1 MLRKALLILAAVG
14 LAALCAPAV
23 ILLSGWMRFER
34 LERQIVEKMDQ
45 YYLTITTPG
54 REEYLLS
61 GDEVFEVP
69 YMASTLSVAAEPTRI
84 YDRKGKLIGEYVAER
99 SLYVRSENDLP
110 VFLKKALVATEDR
123 TFYEHRGVNIR
134 AIGRAMAANLLA
146 GRKKQGGS
154 TLTQQLAKVLFTTRR
169 KTFSRKSF
177 ELFCARRL
185 EEKFT
190 KDQLL
195 LMYLNFVYF
204 GHGCYGIECASRFYF
219 DKPTR
224 SLELGE
230 AALLAGII
238 ASPNNYSPFKNL
250 DLAKARQ
257 RTVLRRMAGA
267 GYIPEGAAERY
278 AEEFWRRKG
287 AKLGA
292 PEDSFWRM
300 NVNRAPYF
308 VEHVRRE
315 LARRYPKDRI
325 LKGGLRIHTTLDLD
339 VQRAAKRALG
349 DGLAEENRR
358 YRVKHP
364 SATTRIEGGLAAVDL
379 SDGGVLALVGGSAFS
394 FQNQLDRAAGGRRP
408 FGSAIKPFVYAAA
421 FDSGEF
427 SPEDTMTDELSSY
440 KRGPGERWA
449 PRNYTGKY
457 YGEVTLETALRKSL
471 NTVAVRLLSR
481 IDIDDVIRLL
491 SEATGAPR
499 SNFPRNLA
507 LALGSPGLTP
517 LEAASAYAIFGNG
530 GRPVRP
536 YSIARI
542 EDRNGKL
549 LEEHEP
555 ENLEPILSTA
565 TCAAMLRVLEGV
577 LKPGGTAAWAA
588 RRTGFGLPAAG
599 KTGTTDDY
607 RDAWFAGLTPDL
619 AAAVRV
625 GHDDMR
631 LPLGRGRSGGMVA
644 APIWMRFVKG
654 VYRNRPTRPFHRH
667 EANR

>member
-1 MLRKALLILAAVG
+1 MLRKALLLLAAAA
-14 LAALCAPAV
+14 LAALGAPVV
-23 ILLSGWMRFER
+23 IVISGWMRFER

-45 YYLTITTPG
+45 YYLNITTPG
-54 REEYLLS
+54 RGEYLLS
-61 GDEVFEVP
+61 DDEVFEVP

-84 YDRKGKLIGEYVAER
+84 YDRHGQLIGEYVAER
-99 SLYVRSENDLP
+99 SLYVRSEKDLP
-110 VFLKKALVATEDR
+110 AFLKKALVATEDR
-123 TFYEHRGVNIR
+123 TFYQHRGLNLR
-134 AIGRAMAANLLA
+134 AIGRAMASNILA

-169 KTFSRKSF
+169 KTYSRKTF

-190 KDQLL
+190 KDQIL

-204 GHGCYGIECASRFYF
+204 GHGCYGVECASRIYF
-219 DKPTR
+219 GKPTR
-224 SLELGE
+224 SLELAE
-230 AALLAGII
+230 SALLAGII
-238 ASPNNYSPFKNL
+238 ASPNNYSPFANIE
-250 DLAKARQ
+250 LAKARQ
-257 RTVLRRMAGA
+257 RTVLRRMARA

-278 AEEFWRRKG
+278 AKEFWLRME

-308 VEHVRRE
+308 IEHIRRRLE
-315 LARRYPKDRI
+315 GRFSKERI
-325 LKGGLRIHTTLDLD
+325 LKGGLRIHTTLDLEI
-339 VQRAAKRALG
+339 QRAGKRALR

-364 SATTRIEGGLAAVDL
+364 SAAARIEGGLAAVDPA
-379 SDGGVLALVGGSAFS
+379 DGAVLALVGGSGFS
-394 FQNQLDRAAGGRRP
+394 FRNQLDRASGGRRP
-408 FGSAIKPFVYAAA
+408 VGSALKPFVYAAA
-421 FDSGEF
+421 FESGKF
-427 SPEDTMTDELSSY
+427 SPADKMVDELSSY
-440 KRGPGERWA
+440 RRGPGKRWT

-481 IDIDDVIRLL
+481 IDIDDVIRLI
-491 SEATGAPR
+491 SEASGAPR
-499 SNFPRNLA
+499 SNFPRNLV

-517 LEAASAYAIFGNG
+517 LETASAYAIFGNG

-536 YSIARI
+536 YSIVRI
-542 EDRNGKL
+542 EDREGKVI
-549 LEEHEP
+549 EEHRAER
-555 ENLEPILSTA
+555 LEPILSTA
-565 TCAAMLRVLEGV
+565 TCAAMLSVLAGV
-577 LKPGGTAAWAA
+577 LKPGGTAAGAA

-631 LPLGRGRSGGMVA
+631 RPLGRGRSGGIVA

-654 VYRNRPTRPFHRH
+654 VYRNRPTRPFHIH

>member
-267 GYIPEGAAERY
+267 G
-278 AEEFWRRKG
+278 
-287 AKLGA
+287 
-292 PEDSFWRM
+292 
-300 NVNRAPYF
+300 
-308 VEHVRRE
+308 
-315 LARRYPKDRI
+315 
-325 LKGGLRIHTTLDLD
+325 
-339 VQRAAKRALG
+339 
-349 DGLAEENRR
+349 
-358 YRVKHP
+358 
-364 SATTRIEGGLAAVDL
+364 
-379 SDGGVLALVGGSAFS
+379 
-394 FQNQLDRAAGGRRP
+394 
-408 FGSAIKPFVYAAA
+408 
-421 FDSGEF
+421 
-427 SPEDTMTDELSSY
+427 
-440 KRGPGERWA
+440 
-449 PRNYTGKY
+449 
-457 YGEVTLETALRKSL
+457 
-471 NTVAVRLLSR
+471 
-481 IDIDDVIRLL
+481 
-491 SEATGAPR
+491 
-499 SNFPRNLA
+499 
-507 LALGSPGLTP
+507 
-517 LEAASAYAIFGNG
+517 
-530 GRPVRP
+530 
-536 YSIARI
+536 
-542 EDRNGKL
+542 
-549 LEEHEP
+549 
-555 ENLEPILSTA
+555 
-565 TCAAMLRVLEGV
+565 
-577 LKPGGTAAWAA
+577 
-588 RRTGFGLPAAG
+588 
-599 KTGTTDDY
+599 
-607 RDAWFAGLTPDL
+607 
-619 AAAVRV
+619 
-625 GHDDMR
+625 
-631 LPLGRGRSGGMVA
+631 
-644 APIWMRFVKG
+644 
-654 VYRNRPTRPFHRH
+654 
-667 EANR
+667 